1 MVRTTP
7 SAHRWL
13 GGTEKTYRTTGEE
26 TGMTMF
32 RELFEPM
39 TVGLMQVVNRIM
51 MSAMSAGMM
60 LDKDG
65 QITPEMIAYFIER
78 VRNNPGMAAVGACAV
93 VPTPEQW
100 KYPVPIYSHHVIP
113 SLKRFVDPVHQ
124 HDTNFGI
131 QLWDAGSTE
140 GGKRVLMSPSG
151 LSSNARAKG
160 APTLGPQGNRAL
172 ELD

>member
-1 MVRTTP
+1 
-7 SAHRWL
+7 
-13 GGTEKTYRTTGEE
+13 
-26 TGMTMF
+26 MF

-39 TVGLMQVVNRIM
+39 TVGPMQVVNRIM

-100 KYPVPIYSHHVIP
+100 KYPVPIYSDHVIP
-113 SLKRFVDPVHQ
+113 SLKRLVDAVHQ
-124 HDTNFGI
+124 
-131 QLWDAGSTE
+131 
-140 GGKRVLMSPSG
+140 
-151 LSSNARAKG
+151 
-160 APTLGPQGNRAL
+160 
-172 ELD
+172 